1 MISTTTRLAT
11 LAVLL
16 LPLVSAT
23 FTFDASYPSG
33 PSNTTDDYAISDSWG
48 LSSACKAA
56 YGAEIPCDKLLVEN
70 DGTDTMTPQNRQAI
84 CTNQCINGL
93 REWRDSIQAKCSTN
107 DIKAATSQLNITGPS
122 IMGADGPTGAL
133 LVVGISDPKM
143 AIVEQLYFMYCMRDL

>member
-23 FTFDASYPSG
+23 FTFDASYPS
-33 PSNTTDDYAISDSWG
+33 NTTDNYGLSDSWG

-56 YGAEIPCDKLLVEN
+56 YNAEIPCDKLLIEN
-70 DGTDTMTPQNRQAI
+70 DGIDHITPQSHQDV
-84 CTNQCINGL
+84 CTDQCINGL
-93 REWRDSIQAKCSTN
+93 RKWRDTVQAKCST
-107 DIKAATSQLNITGPS
+107 DDVKAAVSQLNITGTD
-122 IMGADGPTGAL
+122 IMGAEGPVGAL
-133 LVVGISDPKM
+133 LLVGISDPKL

>member
-23 FTFDASYPSG
+23 FTFNASYS
-33 PSNTTDDYAISDSWG
+33 SHSFNATDNYAISDSWG

-56 YGAEIPCDKLLVEN
+56 YDAEIPCDKLLIEN
-70 DGTDTMTPQNRQAI
+70 DGIDAITPQNHQNL
-84 CTNQCINGL
+84 CTDQCINGL
-93 REWRDSIQAKCSTN
+93 RKWRDTIQAKCST
-107 DIKAATSQLNITGPS
+107 DDVKAASSQLNLNNGS
-122 IMGADGPTGAL
+122 IMGADGPLGAL
-133 LVVGISDPKM
+133 LVAGVSDPKL